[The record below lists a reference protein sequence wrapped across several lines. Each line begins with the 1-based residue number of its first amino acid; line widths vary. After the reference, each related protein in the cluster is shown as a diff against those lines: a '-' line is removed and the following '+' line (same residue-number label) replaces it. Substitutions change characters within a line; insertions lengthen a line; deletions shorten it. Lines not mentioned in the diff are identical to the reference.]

1 MKRFKKS
8 KAKLPKDE
16 EIVGKGVPNSMLN
29 QERLKKLGK
38 VKTKSKSR
46 TTKKRKK

>member
-1 MKRFKKS
+1 MKKLKKP

-38 VKTKSKSR
+38 MKTKSK
-46 TTKKRKK
+46 TTKKRRK

>member
-1 MKRFKKS
+1 MKRLKKE

-16 EIVGKGVPNSMLN
+16 EIVGKGVPKSMLN

-38 VKTKSKSR
+38 MKSGP
-46 TTKKRKK
+46 TKKRKQ

>member
-1 MKRFKKS
+1 MKRLKKE
-8 KAKLPKDE
+8 KAKLPKGE

-38 VKTKSKSR
+38 MKSG
-46 TTKKRKK
+46 TTKKRRK